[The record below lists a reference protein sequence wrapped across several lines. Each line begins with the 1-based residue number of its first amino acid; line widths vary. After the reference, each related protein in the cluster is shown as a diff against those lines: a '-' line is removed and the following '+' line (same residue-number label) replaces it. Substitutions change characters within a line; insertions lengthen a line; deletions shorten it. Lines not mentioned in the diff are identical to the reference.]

1 LVPTTFVYA
10 IITLV
15 FFGILIPG
23 ILFVVC
29 RDVDVEDVQQRG
41 QPELPVVVPALE
53 LEPYVPQ
60 DGVDQDLPEETDV
73 ATTPL
78 GWFLS
83 FPFSLPLLS

>member
-1 LVPTTFVYA
+1 LVPTAFECTIV
-10 IITLV
+10 TLV
-15 FFGILIPG
+15 FFGILISG
-23 ILFVVC
+23 TLFVVC
-29 RDVDVEDVQQRG
+29 RDADVEDVQQRG

-60 DGVDQDLPEETDV
+60 DDVDQDLPEETDV

-83 FPFSLPLLS
+83 FPFPLPLLS